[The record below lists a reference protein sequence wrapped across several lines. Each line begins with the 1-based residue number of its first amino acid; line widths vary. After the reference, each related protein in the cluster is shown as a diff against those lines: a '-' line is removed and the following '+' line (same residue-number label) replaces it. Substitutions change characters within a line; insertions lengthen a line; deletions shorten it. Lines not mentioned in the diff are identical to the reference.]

1 MFKRLGN
8 LIRGFFGL
16 FVSGLERK
24 NPEALIEVETENLRK
39 QISEYNKGLAAHA
52 GLCERL
58 MSQVKKQEKESE
70 ELRAKTAAYLKTGNK
85 KLAGQ
90 FALRLQ
96 SVKKDLEENRVQLE
110 EAEKTYKEL
119 LRARDV
125 SVKAAREKIEG
136 LKRDISDMKMKTAIA
151 DLNEMAAGMVGE
163 IGGDGD
169 TLNRL
174 EQIVQEERDK
184 AAGRAR
190 VARDSMDVSQIEAM
204 EAEQGAMEEMAL
216 ADFAAAEGLVI
227 AGGGSAGDAEG
238 GESGEEGGD
247 EEEVAREM

>member
-8 LIRGFFGL
+8 LVRGFFGL
-16 FVSGLERK
+16 FVSGLERQ

-58 MSQVKKQEKESE
+58 MSQVKKQDKEIE

-85 KLAGQ
+85 QLAGQ

-96 SVKKDLEENRVQLE
+96 AVKKDVEENRLQLE

-125 SVKAAREKIEG
+125 SVKAARDKIEG
-136 LKRDISDMKMKTAIA
+136 LKRSVSDMKMKTAIA
-151 DLNEMAAGMVGE
+151 DLNEMAAGMIGE

-174 EQIVQEERDK
+174 EQIVDEERDK
-184 AAGRAR
+184 ASGRAR
-190 VARDSMDVSQIEAM
+190 VARDSLDVSEIAAI

-227 AGGGSAGDAEG
+227 DGGDSSGGGGDEAEG
-238 GESGEEGGD
+238 GEAEG
-247 EEEVAREM
+247 ATREM

>member
-8 LIRGFFGL
+8 LVRGFFGL
-16 FVSGLERK
+16 FVSGLERQ

-58 MSQVKKQEKESE
+58 MSQVKKQDKEIE

-85 KLAGQ
+85 QLAGQ

-96 SVKKDLEENRVQLE
+96 AVKKDVEENRLQLE

-125 SVKAAREKIEG
+125 SVKAARDKIEG
-136 LKRDISDMKMKTAIA
+136 LKRSVSDMKMKTAIA
-151 DLNEMAAGMVGE
+151 NLNEMAAGMIGE

-174 EQIVQEERDK
+174 EQIVDEERDK

-190 VARDSMDVSQIEAM
+190 VARDSLDVSEIAAI

-227 AGGGSAGDAEG
+227 DGGDSSGGGGDEAEG
-238 GESGEEGGD
+238 GEAEG
-247 EEEVAREM
+247 ATREM

>member
-8 LIRGFFGL
+8 LVRGFFGL
-16 FVSGLERK
+16 FVSGLERQ

-58 MSQVKKQEKESE
+58 MSQVKKQDKEIE

-96 SVKKDLEENRVQLE
+96 AVTKDSVENRLQLE
-110 EAEKTYKEL
+110 EAETTYKEL

-125 SVKAAREKIEG
+125 SVKGAREKIEG
-136 LKRDISDMKMKTAIA
+136 LKRSVSDMKMKTAIA
-151 DLNEMAAGMVGE
+151 DLNEMAAGMIGE

-174 EQIVQEERDK
+174 EQIVDEERDK

-190 VARDSMDVSQIEAM
+190 VARDSLDVSEIAAI

-216 ADFAAAEGLVI
+216 ADFAAAEGLVMDSGDSS
-227 AGGGSAGDAEG
+227 GGGGEEAEG
-238 GESGEEGGD
+238 GETEEA
-247 EEEVAREM
+247 AREM